1 MLPKKS
7 YICGVN
13 LIPKIFTAMKIGIPK
28 EIKNNENR
36 VGMTPAG
43 VAELVKHGHEVFV
56 QHTAGESSGFADQE
70 YEKMGAKILPT
81 IEDVYQAADMI
92 IKVKEPIESEYNL
105 VKEGQL
111 VFTYFHFACS
121 KPLTEAMIKSKGVC
135 LAYET
140 VQLADR
146 SLPLL
151 TPMSEIAG
159 RMATINGTYYL
170 QKTKG
175 GNGKL
180 ICGVPGVKPAKV
192 VVLGGGIVGQAAAR
206 VAAGMGA
213 DVIIT
218 DISLPRLREIAATM
232 PANVNTL
239 YSSSQ
244 NVANEIKDADIVVGA
259 VLIPGAKAPH
269 LITRD
274 MLKTMQPGA
283 VLVDVAIDQGGC
295 FETSHPTTHSE
306 PVYEIDGVIHY
317 AVANIPGAVPYTSTS
332 ALTNATLKYAL
343 ALADKGWRK
352 ACKEDEALFKGLN
365 IVEGKVTFKAVADV
379 FGLPYEPIEL

>member
-1 MLPKKS
+1 
-7 YICGVN
+7 
-13 LIPKIFTAMKIGIPK
+13 MKIGIPK

-70 YEKMGAKILPT
+70 YEKMGAKIPPT

-140 VQLADR
+140 VQLPDR

-159 RMATINGTYYL
+159 RMATISGTYYL

-306 PVYEIDGVIHY
+306 PVYEVDGVIHY

-365 IVEGKVTFKAVADV
+365 IVEGKVTYKAVADV

>member
-1 MLPKKS
+1 
-7 YICGVN
+7 
-13 LIPKIFTAMKIGIPK
+13 MKIGIPK

-121 KPLTEAMIKSKGVC
+121 RPLTEAMIKSKGVC

-306 PVYEIDGVIHY
+306 PIYEVDGVIHY